1 MKFTQNEKLGI
12 PEEPYLTRWVL
23 DLGFISFRLHHW
35 TGSDDLRHPH
45 DHAWSFMTF
54 VLHGSYMDKSPDGDE
69 IMSAGKIAYRTA
81 EHQHCVQLLSK
92 HCWTFLITGRERRKW
107 GFWVNGK
114 FRKRNKYF
122 FEHGHHT
129 SDGGSIRR

>member
-1 MKFTQNEKLGI
+1 MKFTQNEKLGL

-54 VLHGSYMDKSPDGDE
+54 VLYGSYLDISPDGDE
-69 IMSAGKIAYRTA
+69 LMKAGKIAYR
-81 EHQHCVQLLSK
+81 
-92 HCWTFLITGRERRKW
+92 RK
-107 GFWVNGK
+107 
-114 FRKRNKYF
+114 
-122 FEHGHHT
+122 T
-129 SDGGSIRR
+129 SLWRANCGQG